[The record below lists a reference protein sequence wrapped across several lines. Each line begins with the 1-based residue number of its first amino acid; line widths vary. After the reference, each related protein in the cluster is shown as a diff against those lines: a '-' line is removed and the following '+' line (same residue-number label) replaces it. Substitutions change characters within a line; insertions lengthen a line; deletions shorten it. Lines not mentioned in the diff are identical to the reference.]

1 MNCNLMAETET
12 RVKDSKTH
20 FAGRAWLQFGVFVG
34 HFFSSSSTPSVA
46 MKFHWWV
53 FSPVVFPWTG
63 QAQQAGTVTPEE
75 SLERVGTLGGRNI
88 QLVTSFDVE

>member
-1 MNCNLMAETET
+1 
-12 RVKDSKTH
+12 
-20 FAGRAWLQFGVFVG
+20 
-34 HFFSSSSTPSVA
+34 